1 MARLIGLLSLA
12 AALFCLSAAGFGA
25 DDEFKKKVRIDPDT
39 FFKKLD
45 SNGDGKL
52 SRDEFL
58 KLADRVKDKDKER
71 VRDRLAK
78 TYDRLDPQRKGL
90 TKDQFKSFLEM
101 KKNRD
106 KRNGDAQN
114 PSSN

>member
-1 MARLIGLLSLA
+1 MAKVVGLLGLA
-12 AALFCLSAAGFGA
+12 AGLFCLSAAGFGA
-25 DDEFKKKVRIDPDT
+25 DDEFKKKAKIDPDT

-45 SNGDGKL
+45 ANSDGKL

-58 KLADRVKDKDKER
+58 KLADRVKDKDKDR

-78 TYDRLDPQRKGL
+78 TFDRLDPQRKGL
-90 TKDQFKSFLEM
+90 TKEQFKVFLEM
-101 KKNRD
+101 KKNGD
-106 KRNGDAQN
+106 KQA